1 MTGNMAQQSHI
12 RYPSHNPPSSHCWLT
27 RSNGDEL
34 TGITPLPRQYKAVRP
49 SPAHHRFAVG
59 DLWQASVPPSDL
71 PAFPTKFDCE
81 TLEALLAARSYR
93 KGASHDGSSTTD
105 D

>member
-1 MTGNMAQQSHI
+1 MIGNLAQQSHI

-27 RSNGDEL
+27 RSNRDDL
-34 TGITPLPRQYKAVRP
+34 TGITPLPPSYEAVRP
-49 SPAHHRFAVG
+49 SPAHDRFAVG
-59 DLWQASVPPSDL
+59 GSWPASVPPSDL
-71 PAFPTKFDCE
+71 SAFLKECDCE
-81 TLEALLAARSYR
+81 TLEALLAALSYR